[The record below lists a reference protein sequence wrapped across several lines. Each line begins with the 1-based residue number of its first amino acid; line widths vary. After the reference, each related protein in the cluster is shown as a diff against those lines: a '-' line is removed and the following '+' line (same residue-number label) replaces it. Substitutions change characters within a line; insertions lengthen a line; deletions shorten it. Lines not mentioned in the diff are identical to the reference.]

1 MSFYLDNFNPKN
13 NQRNLYAVLQNST
26 TATVTSKKIMETNE
40 KETGVRQEN
49 KFVFVESKLVKN

>member
-13 NQRNLYAVLQNST
+13 NQRNLYAVLQNTT

-40 KETGVRQEN
+40 KETGVRQE
-49 KFVFVESKLVKN
+49 SS